1 LLRNKFTDINM
12 KFKELK
18 NQSEAELKKLKVEL
32 QDKLRDLRF
41 KIASRQLKNVRETRE
56 AKKTIARVMTL
67 LANFKNN
74 KEHKG

>member
-1 LLRNKFTDINM
+1 M

-74 KEHKG
+74 KEHKR